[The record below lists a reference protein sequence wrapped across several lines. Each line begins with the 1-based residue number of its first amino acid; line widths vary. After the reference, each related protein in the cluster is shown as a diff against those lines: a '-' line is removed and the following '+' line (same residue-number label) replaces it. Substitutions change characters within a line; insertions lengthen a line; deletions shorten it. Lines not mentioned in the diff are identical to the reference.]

1 MGLKII
7 VLSLLTVLLGSTGH
21 ATPVVGVPVT
31 WNGVGA
37 DPLGWGSIGGS
48 AVVAASPVDGNP
60 NGYLQIQF
68 DFGGFPGVDF
78 DSVANGDGGYTGDYS
93 SLVLSFDYLGF
104 GANSLQS
111 LYFKSA
117 VGDSTWEYVFSTPSA
132 SWESLSISF
141 NTLSGWTSTNIG
153 VSFQDAITNVSL
165 LGFSVRTP
173 FDSTGLVTFGVDNLE
188 FNSEQIA
195 APEPSAIL
203 LLVSVLLCLGVT
215 FRVDRF
221 LIRPKWMKQTPKNI
235 PD

>member
-1 MGLKII
+1 
-7 VLSLLTVLLGSTGH
+7 S
-21 ATPVVGVPVT
+21 VGGGGAMVT
-31 WNGVGA
+31 
-37 DPLGWGSIGGS
+37 
-48 AVVAASPVDGNP
+48 ASPVDGNP

-78 DSVANGDGGYTGDYS
+78 DSVANGAVGYTGDYNN
-93 SLVLSFDYLGF
+93 LVLSFDYLGF
-104 GANSLQS
+104 GPNSLQS

-117 VGDSTWEYVFSTPSA
+117 VGNSTWEYVFSTPSA
-132 SWESLSISF
+132 SWENLSVSF

-173 FDSTGLVTFGVDNLE
+173 LDSIGLVTFGVDNLE
-188 FNSEQIA
+188 FSYDQIA
-195 APEPSAIL
+195 TPEPNAIV

-221 LIRPKWMKQTPKNI
+221 LIRPNWMKRTKDTI
-235 PD
+235 SD